1 MIDEPT
7 FAENLDQTFDQGMIR
22 VGSFGLSQ
30 EEFKPLLQTLCQS
43 RQSVFENRQ
52 LLEYML
58 LARRG
63 LGCINPARRR
73 FHNNHQLRAAA
84 QAKLLPQRIRRA
96 AFLTIMKNRT
106 HSRKKLLCLVLCS
119 LKL

>member
-7 FAENLDQTFDQGMIR
+7 FAENLDKTFDQGMIR

-30 EEFKPLLQTLCQS
+30 EEAKALFQMLGQP

-52 LLEYML
+52 PLEYLL

-63 LGCINPARRR
+63 LGKINPARRR
-73 FHNNHQLRAAA
+73 FHNNHQLRTAAE
-84 QAKLLPQRIRRA
+84 AKLLAQRIRRA

-106 HSRKKLLCLVLCS
+106 HSRKRACAWCFAV
-119 LKL
+119 